1 MKQKMVK
8 QPIITDA
15 EIAKTE
21 RYNRDIQAW
30 GYRPWVTVR
39 QSHTH
44 GQGQIVYSHKTKR
57 EHHLLRRGERRPFFY
72 FEHDPTVI
80 DILEQYPLPLHKTLE
95 IAASLNIVHPG
106 NYKERGNHGGR
117 IPAKTMTQDFLVL
130 RQSDS
135 GNARLTAYS
144 YKYSDALDPAITNPR
159 VVNRTRAKEKIAL
172 EYWRAE
178 NIDFVMVTE
187 KDFDATFI
195 YNVEFLRECFDS
207 KNLLQVSADLY
218 DHVVLKFKNHMI
230 MAPLSTL
237 RMLALLV
244 AQEMNIDER
253 HAVCLFQHAVY
264 TGRIDMD
271 LTQRIE
277 LYHPLPALRGSHEN

>member
-1 MKQKMVK
+1 
-8 QPIITDA
+8 
-15 EIAKTE
+15 
-21 RYNRDIQAW
+21 
-30 GYRPWVTVR
+30 
-39 QSHTH
+39 
-44 GQGQIVYSHKTKR
+44 
-57 EHHLLRRGERRPFFY
+57 
-72 FEHDPTVI
+72 
-80 DILEQYPLPLHKTLE
+80 
-95 IAASLNIVHPG
+95 
-106 NYKERGNHGGR
+106 
-117 IPAKTMTQDFLVL
+117 MTQDFLVL